1 MIIKQLSVFVE
12 NRAGRGSV
20 VAGALAEA
28 GIDIL
33 AYTMADMREFG
44 VMRLI
49 VSDVPAAEAALANKG
64 FAVIQTDVS
73 CVACPN
79 ETGSLARV
87 MKALS
92 DAGIQVE
99 YMYAFQRG
107 DEAWAVIRSSD
118 LPATDNV
125 LSNK

>member
-1 MIIKQLSVFVE
+1 MIIKQLSVFIE